1 MVYMKILASEEDGV
15 PDIHQGK
22 SNVPK
27 SHLKKNYTS
36 NWSLII
42 NILPSMS

>member
-1 MVYMKILASEEDGV
+1 MNILASVEDGF

-27 SHLKKNYTS
+27 SHLKKKLYF
-36 NWSLII
+36 
-42 NILPSMS
+42 